1 VSAPPDSSA
10 RPPSPPLARPVSP
23 DAPLVIGLMYP
34 TDWEVRP
41 REELDEDL
49 AALRAVDD
57 RIELV
62 EVQYVE
68 STDLRTQRGASPTAD
83 LRHLA
88 PALSPAQREAFERA
102 EVVLTLDLPYDA
114 GSVAPNLRWVQG
126 IGAGVSQ
133 FLSAGLDETGIRL
146 TSAAGVN
153 GVSISEFVMA
163 RLLQV
168 WKRLPEIDDLQTRHS
183 WEAPYGREVA
193 GSTLGVIGLGGIGR
207 QVARRG
213 RGFGMNV
220 VASRRTATPESTDP
234 DVDTLFPADQLH
246 ELLGRCDA
254 VVSAVPEQT
263 GTVGLF
269 GAAEFAAMRP
279 GSIFV
284 NVGRGSAVDEEAL
297 VDALARWH
305 LRAAAI
311 DVVAAEPLAADSPL
325 WDVPNLFISAHC
337 STSPDRFWSNLY
349 VLFRDNVR
357 RYLDGRPL
365 VNESATA
372 PSE

>member
-1 VSAPPDSSA
+1 
-10 RPPSPPLARPVSP
+10 
-23 DAPLVIGLMYP
+23 MYP
-34 TDWEVRP
+34 TEWEQRP
-41 REELDEDL
+41 RAELDEDL
-49 AALRAVDD
+49 AALRAVDE

-88 PALSPAQREAFERA
+88 PALTEVQRAAFGRVG
-102 EVVLTLDLPYDA
+102 VVLALDLPFDVA
-114 GSVAPNLRWVQG
+114 SVASDLRWVQG

-133 FLSAGLDETGIRL
+133 FLSAGLDEAGIRL

-168 WKRLPEIDDLQTRHS
+168 WKRLPDIDRLQRGHN
-183 WEAPYGREVA
+183 WEPAYGREVA

-213 RGFGMNV
+213 RGFGMKV
-220 VASRRTATPESTDP
+220 LACRRTATSGSTDP
-234 DVDTLFPADQLH
+234 DADGLFPPDQLH
-246 ELLGRCDA
+246 DLLGRCDA
-254 VVSAVPEQT
+254 VVSAVPEYA
-263 GTVGLF
+263 GTVRLF
-269 GAAEFAAMRP
+269 GPAEFAAMRA

-284 NVGRGSAVDEEAL
+284 NVGRGSAVDENAL
-297 VDALARWH
+297 VDALGSGH

-325 WDVPNLFISAHC
+325 WDVPNLYISSHC

-349 VLFRDNVR
+349 ALLRENVR
-357 RYLDGRPL
+357 RYLDGDPL
-365 VNESATA
+365 INESSTEPAA
-372 PSE
+372 PSAGAWQDR